1 MNTRESRSADTM
13 VSNLKWRFQDIITSG
28 LHNTHPIEITRKII
42 LLNIVCITGIGNL
55 IPLGILAIKQHN
67 FPLGGFDFIMAVLLV
82 INLLYLRKT
91 GNYRIVSY
99 FGITAIGGFFLFLFF
114 SGGVNNSAYVWVYT
128 YPLFTLFLLG
138 STMGSI
144 ATMFLFVPAVLFLII
159 EPAWPGFTT
168 YSHDLKLRFI
178 PSFLVVF
185 AYSYFFEFVRERTQK
200 KLFYKND
207 QLNQTVDELQ
217 SIKQALEQA
226 HLELEQRVKDRT
238 SELNQANQ
246 ELHQE
251 IVERK
256 KIEKE
261 LQTSNERFLT
271 VLNSI
276 DANVHVTD
284 IETHEILF
292 MNKHMLDDFGKDI
305 VGQKCWAAIRHRTTI
320 CQACSI
326 DKLLNECGQP
336 GEKRVWEDFN
346 TVSNRWYLNY
356 DRVIHWIDNRYVRL
370 QVATDVTDR
379 KKAEEALQRINED
392 LEQKVSQRTAEIVTA
407 NANLKAEI
415 IKHQRT
421 GRELQQAKYAAERA
435 NQAKSDFL
443 ANMSHELRT
452 PLNHIIGFTELVVD
466 GNFGEINKTQQEY
479 LNDVLHSSHHLLSLI
494 NDILDLSKVES
505 GKLVLEKTSANIKV
519 LLENSL
525 VMIKEKAIK
534 HGIKLSLD
542 TPDLP
547 PIISIDKRK
556 LKQIVYNLLSN
567 AAKFTPQGGTI
578 VLKGRQ
584 LEANNG
590 HLIATTGKKLA
601 LPLLD
606 ASAANT
612 PSKYIEI
619 SVQDSGIGIPKEN
632 LEHIFTPFEQIDHPS
647 NRTLQGTGLGLSL
660 ARQFVA
666 LHGGIIWAE
675 SEGHNQGSTFRFIIP
690 I

>member
-1 MNTRESRSADTM
+1 
-13 VSNLKWRFQDIITSG
+13 
-28 LHNTHPIEITRKII
+28 
-42 LLNIVCITGIGNL
+42 
-55 IPLGILAIKQHN
+55 
-67 FPLGGFDFIMAVLLV
+67 
-82 INLLYLRKT
+82 
-91 GNYRIVSY
+91 
-99 FGITAIGGFFLFLFF
+99 
-114 SGGVNNSAYVWVYT
+114 
-128 YPLFTLFLLG
+128 
-138 STMGSI
+138 
-144 ATMFLFVPAVLFLII
+144 
-159 EPAWPGFTT
+159 
-168 YSHDLKLRFI
+168 
-178 PSFLVVF
+178 
-185 AYSYFFEFVRERTQK
+185 
-200 KLFYKND
+200 
-207 QLNQTVDELQ
+207 
-217 SIKQALEQA
+217 
-226 HLELEQRVKDRT
+226 
-238 SELNQANQ
+238 
-246 ELHQE
+246 
-251 IVERK
+251 
-256 KIEKE
+256 
-261 LQTSNERFLT
+261 
-271 VLNSI
+271 
-276 DANVHVTD
+276 
-284 IETHEILF
+284 
-292 MNKHMLDDFGKDI
+292 
-305 VGQKCWAAIRHRTTI
+305 
-320 CQACSI
+320 
-326 DKLLNECGQP
+326 
-336 GEKRVWEDFN
+336 
-346 TVSNRWYLNY
+346 
-356 DRVIHWIDNRYVRL
+356 
-370 QVATDVTDR
+370 
-379 KKAEEALQRINED
+379 
-392 LEQKVSQRTAEIVTA
+392 
-407 NANLKAEI
+407 
-415 IKHQRT
+415 
-421 GRELQQAKYAAERA
+421 
-435 NQAKSDFL
+435 
-443 ANMSHELRT
+443 MSHELRT

-601 LPLLD
+601 LPLSD

-675 SEGHNQGSTFRFIIP
+675 SEGHNLGSTFRFIIP